1 MNQKSKRYPDQL
13 KKLHRLLSILRMLDN
28 RKRCTPETLASEF
41 GTTTRNIYRDMNDLY
56 SAGFAIYFDK
66 GNNTYLFADPDF
78 TLRDLDLN
86 KNELMALLLGKKLGH
101 KLGKP
106 IENAFQSLLKK
117 AHKDTGEKTKGRIQR
132 LEDKQWF
139 WVDLDPMDGFE
150 KIEKQYNAIVEA
162 MDRKRE
168 IEIDYK
174 GMHAQ
179 KETKRHIKPYGLF
192 FSNGMWYAL
201 AYCNLRKEIRSFALD
216 CIKEFKITNMPY
228 VIPKDF
234 NMDDY
239 FKSSWH
245 IIQYGEPVEVVLR
258 FTKDIARWIKR
269 RKWHPTQV
277 IEEQKDG
284 SIIFKVKL
292 KGTKEIKWWAYHW
305 APYCEILSPPELRKE
320 AREEIRELGRVYNK
334 KKKRNDKG

>member
-1 MNQKSKRYPDQL
+1 MNQKSKRAPDQL
-13 KKLHRLLSILRMLDN
+13 RKLHRLISILRMLDN
-28 RKRCTPETLASEF
+28 RKQCTPNKLARDF
-41 GTTTRNIYRDMNDLY
+41 GTTPRNIYRDMNDLY

-66 GNNTYLFADPDF
+66 GTKTYSFADPDF

-86 KNELMALLLGKKLGH
+86 NNELIALLLGKKLGH
-101 KLGKP
+101 TLGKP
-106 IENAFQSLLKK
+106 IENAFNSLLKK
-117 AHKDTGEKTKGRIQR
+117 AHKDTGEKTKNKIKR
-132 LEDKQWF
+132 LEDRQWF
-139 WVDLDPMDGFE
+139 WVDLDPMDDFE

-168 IEIDYK
+168 IEMVYK
-174 GMHAQ
+174 GMHEQ
-179 KETKRHIKPYGLF
+179 KETRRQIKPYGLF
-192 FSNGMWYAL
+192 FSNGMWYVL

-216 CIKEFKITNMPY
+216 CIKEFQITNMLY

-245 IIQYGEPVEVVLR
+245 IIQYGEPVEVVLK
-258 FTKDIARWIKR
+258 FSKDVARWIKR
-269 RKWHPTQV
+269 RKWHPTQT

-284 SIIFKVKL
+284 SIIFKAKL

-305 APYCEILSPPELRKE
+305 APNCEIISPPELRKE
-320 AREEIRELGRVYNK
+320 AREEIRKLGRMYNK
-334 KKKRNDKG
+334 I